1 MSFKSIAICKLPD
14 SSEIQIYTGSVV
26 KSPILEFE
34 LTARPQFVLTNG
46 LNPEEVFWISGD
58 VETAKINSSVPVF
71 LEGYLRSIVNF
82 NYFSEENSMPAED
95 ENSKDNDQMIGKD
108 CFQGQQPN
116 SNSFNHLSN
125 GNKCGSQSNGN
136 NQDLPLNE
144 TSSNLKLLQT
154 QFKATTLQQFTE
166 EIEAIKTAIS
176 NFELEKVVAA
186 RIVQKEL
193 QGTYFGIDSLVEW
206 YLTLCKNY
214 PDCLV
219 YLFLDSAL
227 GIWIGASPEL
237 LFDRDE
243 SGVSHTVSLAGT
255 LFGESEVWSEKEILE
270 QSTTS
275 QHINEILNEFNLV
288 ADVSPLQERKNGTLR
303 HLVSQYSFT
312 TQSNQIVG
320 LIHRLNPTP
329 AVIGYPQKAALDW
342 VKSKLKLKRELYSG
356 AVGILSTRKSLLH
369 VNLRCAKVYLNQ
381 KVDLFAGCGI
391 NSMSDPI
398 REWQETQLK
407 SEIIGRFIP
416 NLMSLKD

>member
-1 MSFKSIAICKLPD
+1 MSFKSIAICKLPL
-14 SSEIQIYTGSVV
+14 SSEIQIHTGSALKCPV
-26 KSPILEFE
+26 LEFE
-34 LTARPQFVLTNG
+34 LTDFPQFVLTNG
-46 LNPEEVFWISGD
+46 LNPEEVYWISGD
-58 VETAKINSSVPVF
+58 VKAAPMNLSTKDVLVEQLMSFSDSRFFSSESSFPPKSDNSRMTDSGIIQDYIQDHENDIIGSNGQ
-71 LEGYLRSIVNF
+71 L
-82 NYFSEENSMPAED
+82 EENKD
-95 ENSKDNDQMIGKD
+95 ETQLSGNDPEYLKRENIKNQV
-108 CFQGQQPN
+108 F
-116 SNSFNHLSN
+116 
-125 GNKCGSQSNGN
+125 GN
-136 NQDLPLNE
+136 
-144 TSSNLKLLQT
+144 LQN
-154 QFKATTLQQFTE
+154 KASTLQQFTE

-176 NFELEKVVAA
+176 NLELEKVVAA

-193 QGTYFGIDSLVEW
+193 HGQNFGIDSLVEW
-206 YLTLCKNY
+206 YVKLCENY

-255 LFGESEVWSEKEILE
+255 LFGDSEIWSEKEILE

-275 QHINEILNEFNLV
+275 QHINEILQEFNLV
-288 ADVSPLQERKNGTLR
+288 AEVSPLQERKNGALR
-303 HLVSQYSFT
+303 HLISQYSFT
-312 TQSNQIVG
+312 TQTDQIMG

-329 AVIGYPQKAALDW
+329 AVIGYPQKSALDW
-342 VKSKLKLKRELYSG
+342 VKSKLKLERELYSG
-356 AVGILSTRKSLLH
+356 AIGILSNQRSLLH

-391 NSMSDPI
+391 NSMSDPV

-416 NLMSLKD
+416 NPTNPKD

>member
-1 MSFKSIAICKLPD
+1 MSFKSIAICKLPH
-14 SSEIQIYTGSVV
+14 SSEIQIHTGSVV
-26 KSPILEFE
+26 KSPILEFK
-34 LTARPQFVLTNG
+34 LSAHPQFVLTNG
-46 LNPEEVFWISGD
+46 LNPEEVFCISGD
-58 VETAKINSSVPVF
+58 VKAAPMNSGTKDVLV
-71 LEGYLRSIVNF
+71 EYLNALIDSG
-82 NYFSEENSMPAED
+82 YFSSENSLPIKGG
-95 ENSKDNDQMIGKD
+95 NSRMTDSRISQDYFQDQQNGING
-108 CFQGQQPN
+108 FN
-116 SNSFNHLSN
+116 SQSKGNKYETRLN
-125 GNKCGSQSNGN
+125 GNDPEQLKKEIIN
-136 NQDLPLNE
+136 NQPIGNWQNKV
-144 TSSNLKLLQT
+144 TTFQ
-154 QFKATTLQQFTE
+154 QFKE

-193 QGTYFGIDSLVEW
+193 KGQSFGFDSLVDW
-206 YLTLCKNY
+206 YVKLCENY

-219 YLFLDSAL
+219 YLFLDSKL

-255 LFGESEVWSEKEILE
+255 LFGDSEVWSEKEILE

-275 QHINEILNEFNLV
+275 QHINEILHEFNLV
-288 ADVSPLQERKNGTLR
+288 AEVSPLQERKNGALR

-312 TQSNQIVG
+312 TQIDQIMG

-329 AVIGYPQKAALDW
+329 AVIGYPQNAALDW
-342 VKSKLKLKRELYSG
+342 VKLKLKLERELYSG
-356 AVGILSTRKSLLH
+356 TVGILSNQKSILH

-381 KVDLFAGCGI
+381 SVDLFAGCGI
-391 NSMSDPI
+391 NLMSDPM

-416 NLMSLKD
+416 NPTNPKD

>member
-1 MSFKSIAICKLPD
+1 MSFKSIAICKLPH
-14 SSEIQIYTGSVV
+14 SSEFQIFTGSVLKCPV
-26 KSPILEFE
+26 LEFE
-34 LTARPQFVLTNG
+34 LTDFPQFVLTNG

-58 VETAKINSSVPVF
+58 VKAAPMNLSTPDVLVKYIQSIGDFRQVSS
-71 LEGYLRSIVNF
+71 
-82 NYFSEENSMPAED
+82 ENSLPIKG
-95 ENSKDNDQMIGKD
+95 ENSRRSDSGISQDFIQDQQNDINGFNRQSKENKDETR
-108 CFQGQQPN
+108 
-116 SNSFNHLSN
+116 L
-125 GNKCGSQSNGN
+125 NGN
-136 NQDLPLNE
+136 NLEQLINE
-144 TSSNLKLLQT
+144 NINNQPIGNWQNKV
-154 QFKATTLQQFTE
+154 TTLQQFTE

-176 NFELEKVVAA
+176 NLELEKVVAA

-193 QGTYFGIDSLVEW
+193 QGQNFGFDSLVDW
-206 YLTLCKNY
+206 YFKLCGNY

-219 YLFLDSAL
+219 YLFLDSEL
-227 GIWIGASPEL
+227 GVWIGASPEL

-255 LFGESEVWSEKEILE
+255 LFGDSEVWSEKEILE

-275 QHINEILNEFNLV
+275 QHINEILHEFNLV
-288 ADVSPLQERKNGTLR
+288 AEVSPLQERKNGALR

-312 TQSNQIVG
+312 TQTDQIMG

-329 AVIGYPQKAALDW
+329 AVIGYPQNAALDW
-342 VKSKLKLKRELYSG
+342 VKSKLKLERELYSG

-369 VNLRCAKVYLNQ
+369 VNLRCAKVYMNQ

-391 NSMSDPI
+391 NLMSDPV

-416 NLMSLKD
+416 NPMNPKD